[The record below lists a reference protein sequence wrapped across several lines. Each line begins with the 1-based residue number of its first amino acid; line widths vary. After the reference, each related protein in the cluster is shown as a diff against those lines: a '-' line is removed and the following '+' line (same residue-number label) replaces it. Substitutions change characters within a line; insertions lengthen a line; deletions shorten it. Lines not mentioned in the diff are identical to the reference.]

1 MKSSTRTL
9 VFSTLAVAAL
19 ASGVAFS
26 QPRPTPRPATPTPA
40 AQPTTPAAQAPAAA
54 PTGVQ
59 RFEIR
64 PGGASR
70 VNVTSDAPLE
80 TIDGVSTAVSGNFT
94 VDLANPSR
102 QLTGRVVVASNSIRT
117 GSDMRDEHL
126 RGENWIDATRFPE
139 IALDLVGT
147 DLARPLAAN
156 APVRGNLRGRFSLH
170 GQTRDVTVPVTVRL
184 VPLSATEHAGMA
196 QFGINADML
205 RVQGEFRINLSD
217 YGVSIMAPLRLKVS
231 NEIRVRVDLT
241 TFRAP
246 AA

>member
-1 MKSSTRTL
+1 MKSLRAAL
-9 VFSTLAVAAL
+9 VISTLSVAAL

-26 QPRPTPRPATPTPA
+26 QPRPTPRPATPTP
-40 AQPTTPAAQAPAAA
+40 TPAVQPAAA
-54 PTGVQ
+54 PTGAQ

-64 PGGASR
+64 PGGISR

-80 TIDGVSTAVSGNFT
+80 TIDGVSTTVSGNFT
-94 VDLANPSR
+94 VDLGNPTR
-102 QLTGRVVVASNSIRT
+102 QLTGRVVVAANSIRT

-139 IALDLVGT
+139 IALDLVST
-147 DLARPLAAN
+147 DLARPLVAN

-170 GQTRDVTVPVTVRL
+170 GQTREVTVPVTVRL

-196 QFGINADML
+196 AFGINADML